1 MRAAISATEAV
12 RNFSEILNNI
22 RYRGDH
28 YTIMRGGKPAAS
40 IVPAEETGQQRSL
53 AELRG
58 ILKSL
63 PKLDRADSAFADD
76 VLSVAKTQPS
86 LPESIKWE

>member
-1 MRAAISATEAV
+1 MRATISATEAV

-40 IVPAEETGQQRSL
+40 IVPAEETVRERPL

-58 ILKSL
+58 ILKAL
-63 PKLDRADSAFADD
+63 PRLDRTDTAFAGD
-76 VLSVAKTQPS
+76 VLAAAKVQPA
-86 LPESIKWE
+86 LPESTEWE

>member
-1 MRAAISATEAV
+1 MRATISATEAV

-28 YTIMRGGKPAAS
+28 YTIIRGGKPAAS
-40 IVPAEETGQQRSL
+40 IVPAEEAAQERTL

-58 ILKSL
+58 IMKVL
-63 PKLDRADSAFADD
+63 PRLNRDDTSFADD
-76 VLSVAKTQPS
+76 VLAAATVQPP
-86 LPESIKWE
+86 LPESTEWE

>member
-1 MRAAISATEAV
+1 MRATISATEAV

-40 IVPAEETGQQRSL
+40 IVPAEEPVRERPL

-58 ILKSL
+58 ILKVL
-63 PKLDRADSAFADD
+63 PRLDRTDTAFAGD
-76 VLSVAKTQPS
+76 VLAAASAQPP
-86 LPESIKWE
+86 LPESTEWE

>member
-40 IVPAEETGQQRSL
+40 IVPAEETVQQRSL

-58 ILKSL
+58 ILKAL

-76 VLSVAKTQPS
+76 VLSAAKTQPP